1 MSEERPLLDATLR
14 PNPPMSPRALKIV
27 LIVVAGINFIFALS
41 FVAQG
46 AWPIA
51 PFLGL
56 DVALLAWALRESRV
70 AARAFERITLTVSNL
85 RIARHPARGDPSEIA
100 LNPYW
105 VRVDFADTGL
115 PGTQLWLRSHGRSV
129 QVGRFLGAE
138 ERSAFAAALKSALR
152 AARGD

>member
-1 MSEERPLLDATLR
+1 MSEEHPLLDATLR

-27 LIVVAGINFIFALS
+27 LIVVAAINLIFALS

-51 PFLGL
+51 PFMGL
-56 DVALLAWALRESRV
+56 DVALLAWALRESRI

-85 RIARHPARGDPSEIA
+85 RIARHPARGHPSEIA

-105 VRVDFADTGL
+105 VRVDFPDTGL
-115 PGTQLWLRSHGRSV
+115 PGARLWLRSHGKSV
-129 QVGRFLGAE
+129 QIGGFLGAE
-138 ERSAFAAALKSALR
+138 QRSAFAAALKSALR
-152 AARGD
+152 AARGG